1 MRKFLRAVVVG
12 IVAVAVG
19 VATNQVLNGGK
30 RSLPWLAGAILLA
43 AVAEGINLWL
53 EARTQARQ
61 GEARAADGEGA
72 GGGRWLVQKARGGR
86 GRLPGWAGHDDSSAA
101 RG

>member
-1 MRKFLRAVVVG
+1 VGLAAVT
-12 IVAVAVG
+12 VG
-19 VATNQVLNGGK
+19 VATNQVLNSGK
-30 RSLPWLAGAILLA
+30 WNLPWLIGAVFLA
-43 AVAEGINLWL
+43 SSAEGINYWL
-53 EARTQARQ
+53 EARDKGRP
-61 GEARAADGEGA
+61 GDGGPDGEGV